1 MTNMSRTLLALALT
15 FLVATIL
22 SSPAAARV
30 PVILDT
36 DIGDDIDDTWALA
49 MLLGSPQF
57 DLKLVTTTCG
67 KAEYRAKIVAKILT
81 AAGRTDV
88 PIGLGAGGRNGVGG
102 QQPWVQDYKL
112 ADYAGKIHED
122 GVQALIDAIQQSP
135 QPMTVIAIGP
145 LHTLAAALD
154 REPAIAGKA
163 MLIGMQ
169 GSVRKGYGGSKTSAA
184 EYNVAAN
191 VEAAQ
196 KVLSAPWRSI
206 SITPLDTCGLVTISG
221 DRFQRLKD
229 SQNPLA
235 RTVLENYRIWSRKKS
250 LDELHASSV
259 LFDTVAVY
267 LAYPDSRSLVK
278 LETLPIAVT
287 RDGFTPI
294 DAGGTTMSVAGDWT
308 DLDAYRDLMVTTL
321 DQQLPTSPRFW
332 VACRSRR
339 AIRRAWRQG
348 M

>member
-1 MTNMSRTLLALALT
+1 MSRTLLALAAT
-15 FLVATIL
+15 FLLATMPG
-22 SSPAAARV
+22 SPASARV

-49 MLLGSPQF
+49 MLLRSPQL

-88 PIGLGAGGRNGVGG
+88 PIGLGAGGRGGVGG

-112 ADYAGKIHED
+112 ADYPGKIHQD

-163 MLIGMQ
+163 MLVGMQ
-169 GSVRKGYGGSKTSAA
+169 GSVRKGYGGGKTPAA

-191 VEAAQ
+191 VKAAQ
-196 KVLSAPWRSI
+196 KVLSAPWRTI

-221 DRFQRLKD
+221 DRFQRLKE
-229 SQNPLA
+229 SRNPLA
-235 RTVLENYRIWSRKKS
+235 RTVLENYRIWSGKKS

-267 LAYPDSRSLVK
+267 LAYPDSRPLVK
-278 LETLPIAVT
+278 LETLSIAVT
-287 RDGFTPI
+287 RDGFTRI

-308 DLDAYRDLMVTTL
+308 DLDAYRDLVVTTL
-321 DQQLPTSPRFW
+321 G
-332 VACRSRR
+332 
-339 AIRRAWRQG
+339 RQ
-348 M
+348 